1 MTYTDLQDSFSEKEI
16 IGGLL
21 NAHES
26 FTNVHDILRVDH
38 FYNPEL
44 AAIYGAFA
52 ATYRQNDPADL
63 MTLSNKS
70 GVNVQVLVETMG
82 EVFLGAQRRTAQA
95 IVELSQKR
103 GIYRSLKEIAGS
115 LKDLSIEDLAGKI
128 TATAVG
134 ITLDSAHKR
143 VLAAD
148 KLTDRVAELQEERRK
163 DPGLIRGIHTGYPCL
178 DLTLRGLR
186 PRRMTLLVAAT
197 GFGKSTL
204 AVNIFSNVVQTGTK
218 ALLISTENDIDDN
231 LDRMCGIVSGLE
243 LKEIEAGHK
252 PDRVTSSFADRFK
265 GKTAFVSDNSPR
277 TIHEV
282 IGTIARYV
290 LQHGVELVFV
300 DYIGEIAMDGVKNE
314 NEEARLTRYSQA
326 LLEASRTL
334 GCHIVVLAQ
343 LNREG
348 NRKGR
353 PSKTELQGCF
363 KMAQKAHSL
372 LIFWLDENQ
381 QDILTVDKNRQGA
394 GKVDIA
400 MKFKRTTQRITEL
413 GYWLDDEKRIVPP
426 SNATG
431 NIKPANY
438 IDLDD
443 DEEDLQ
449 P

>member
-1 MTYTDLQDSFSEKEI
+1 MTFTDLHDEFSEKEI

-21 NAHES
+21 TAHES
-26 FTNVHDILRVDH
+26 FTNVHDLLRPDH
-38 FYNPEL
+38 FYSPEL
-44 AAIYGAFA
+44 GAIYGAIA
-52 ATYRQNDPADL
+52 ATYRQDDPADI
-63 MTLSNKS
+63 MTLANRA
-70 GVNVQVLVETMG
+70 GVAPSVVVAVMADTFM
-82 EVFLGAQRRTAQA
+82 GAQRRTAQA
-95 IVELSQKR
+95 IVELAQKR
-103 GIYRSLKEIAGS
+103 NIYRSLREIAGS
-115 LKDLSIEDLAGKI
+115 LKELSVEELAGKI
-128 TATAVG
+128 TSTAVG
-134 ITLDSAHKR
+134 ITLDAVQKR

-148 KLTDRVAELQEERRK
+148 KLTARVAELQEERRK
-163 DPGLIRGIHTGYPCL
+163 EPGIIRGIHSGYPCL

-186 PRRMTLLVAAT
+186 PKRMTLLVAAT

-204 AVNIFSNVVQTGTK
+204 AVNVFSNVVQAGTK
-218 ALLISTENDIDDN
+218 SLLISTENDVDDN

-243 LKEIEAGHK
+243 MKEIEGGYRPEH
-252 PDRVTSSFADRFK
+252 VTECFGRRFK

-277 TIHEV
+277 NIHEV

-300 DYIGEIAMDGVKNE
+300 DYIGEIALDGVKNE

-334 GCHIVVLAQ
+334 NCHIVVLAQ

-372 LIFWLDENQ
+372 LIFWLNEDG
-381 QDILTVDKNRQGA
+381 QDILTVDKNRQGPA
-394 GKVDIA
+394 KVDIA
-400 MKFKRTTQRITEL
+400 MKFRRTTQRISEL
-413 GYWLDDEKRIVPP
+413 GYWLENEKRIVPP
-426 SNATG
+426 SNAAG
-431 NIKPANY
+431 NVANY
-438 IDLDD
+438 VDLD
-443 DEEDLQ
+443 EETA